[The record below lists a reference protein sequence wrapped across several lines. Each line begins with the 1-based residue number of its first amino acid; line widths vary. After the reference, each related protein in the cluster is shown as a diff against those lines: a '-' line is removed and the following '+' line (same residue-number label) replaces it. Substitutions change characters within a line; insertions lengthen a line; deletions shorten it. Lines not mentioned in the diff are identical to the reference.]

1 MASNYTYVS
10 TLICDDCRK
19 EDTGKD
25 IAIGIYVGSIV
36 TQQLPLLMPIFAIR
50 FEVVPDKRRYE
61 NVTAIIKDPEGRETV
76 RVGGIIEFNQI
87 NVPSSFFFRISSVLF
102 QNEGKHTVSLAMDGE
117 LDEIYEFKIIQL
129 ATQGDKA
136 STNF

>member
-19 EDTGKD
+19 EDTGKY
-25 IAIGIYVGSIV
+25 IAIGIYPGSIV
-36 TQQLPLLMPIFAIR
+36 TPQLPLLMPILAIR

-61 NVTAIIKDPEGRETV
+61 NVTATIKDPEGRETV
-76 RVGGIIEFNQI
+76 RVGGIIEFSQA
-87 NVPSSFFFRISSVLF
+87 NVPSSFFFRISPVLF

-117 LDEIYEFKIIQL
+117 LDEIYEFKVQVT
-129 ATQGDKA
+129 AQSEKA
-136 STNF
+136 AA